1 MRKHAD
7 QTGGGII
14 GCGWC
19 SGLNPETLTT
29 FGDIVTRRIF
39 GPLLAIG
46 GAEDKTRDRII
57 LRRFVELSGGEN
69 AVIAVIPTASRISDA
84 GEQYRSIFGDL
95 GVKTIHVLDIRDRA
109 DANDGEFVEMLEQS
123 TGIFMTGGNQVRL
136 ARILGRTRSGDM
148 ISARNRQGV
157 PVAGTS
163 AGASVMSTVMVA
175 GGQSGPTP
183 RQKMAK
189 LSRGLGLID
198 SVIIDQ
204 HFTERNRVS
213 RLVAMVSYNP
223 GLLGVGIDEDTA
235 ALFGSDGVIE
245 VIGRGSV
252 LIVDGSR
259 MESDIEHVNG
269 STPPTISNALI
280 HFVAEGGRYSLDER
294 NVVTQD

>member
-1 MRKHAD
+1 V
-7 QTGGGII
+7 TIFGGM
-14 GCGWC
+14 
-19 SGLNPETLTT
+19 
-29 FGDIVTRRIF
+29 VKRRIF

-46 GAEDKTRDRII
+46 GAEDKSRDRII
-57 LRRFVELSGGEN
+57 LRRFVELSGGD
-69 AVIAVIPTASRISDA
+69 AACIAVVPTASRIPAA

-95 GVKTIHVLDIRDRA
+95 GVEGVDVLNIQERDDADSEDIVRRL
-109 DANDGEFVEMLEQS
+109 GQC
-123 TGIFMTGGNQVRL
+123 TGVFLTGGNQVRL
-136 ARILGRTRSGDM
+136 ARILGRSRAAEM
-148 ISARNRQGV
+148 IVDLNRKGV

-183 RQKMAK
+183 RRKMAK

-235 ALFGSDGVIE
+235 ALISPDGVIE

-259 MESDIEHVNG
+259 MESDIELANG
-269 STPPTISNALI
+269 TTPPTISNAVI

-294 NVVTQD
+294 NVVPQD

>member
-1 MRKHAD
+1 VITPD
-7 QTGGGII
+7 
-14 GCGWC
+14 
-19 SGLNPETLTT
+19 TLTVL
-29 FGDIVTRRIF
+29 GDMAKRRVY

-46 GAEDKTRDRII
+46 GAEDKSRDRII
-57 LRRFVELSGGEN
+57 LRRFVELSGGDD
-69 AVIAVIPTASRISDA
+69 ARISVIPTASRIPDA
-84 GEQYRSIFGDL
+84 GEQYRSIFDDL
-95 GVKTIHVLDIRDRA
+95 GVENIDVLDIRSREDA
-109 DANDGEFVEMLEQS
+109 DDPAVVDILQQS
-123 TGIFMTGGNQVRL
+123 SGIFMTGGNQVRL
-136 ARILGRTRSGDM
+136 ARILGRSGTADA
-148 ISARNRQGV
+148 IADRNRSGV

-163 AGASVMSTVMVA
+163 AGASVLSSVMVA

-223 GLLGVGIDEDTA
+223 GLLGVGVDEDTA
-235 ALFGSDGVIE
+235 ALISPEGYIE

-259 MESDIEHVNG
+259 METDIEHVNG
-269 STPPTISNALI
+269 TTPPTISNAVI

-294 NVVTQD
+294 SVVPQD

>member
-1 MRKHAD
+1 M
-7 QTGGGII
+7 
-14 GCGWC
+14 
-19 SGLNPETLTT
+19 
-29 FGDIVTRRIF
+29 TRRIF

-57 LRRFVELSGGEN
+57 LRRFVELSGGSDAN
-69 AVIAVIPTASRISDA
+69 IAVIPTASRIRDA
-84 GEQYRSIFGDL
+84 GEQYRGIFGDL
-95 GVKTIHVLDIRDRA
+95 GVSNVNVLDIRDRA
-109 DANDGEFVEMLEQS
+109 DANDDEIVEQLRCA
-123 TGIFMTGGNQVRL
+123 TGVFMTGGNQVRL
-136 ARILGRTRSGDM
+136 ARILGRTQAGDM
-148 ISARNRQGV
+148 INQRNHEGV

-163 AGASVMSTVMVA
+163 AGASVMSSVMVA

-223 GLLGVGIDEDTA
+223 GLLGIGIDEDTA
-235 ALFGSDGVIE
+235 ALFSPDGVIE

-259 MESDIEHVNG
+259 MQSDIEQVNG
-269 STPPTISNALI
+269 TTPPTISNALI
-280 HFVAEGGRYSLDER
+280 HFVAEGGRYNLDER

>member
-1 MRKHAD
+1 
-7 QTGGGII
+7 
-14 GCGWC
+14 
-19 SGLNPETLTT
+19 
-29 FGDIVTRRIF
+29 VTRRVF

-46 GAEDKTRDRII
+46 GAEDKWRDRII
-57 LRRFVELSGGEN
+57 LRRFVEMSGGHD
-69 AVIAVIPTASRISDA
+69 AQIAVIPTASRIPAA
-84 GEQYRSIFGDL
+84 GEQYRKIFGDL
-95 GVKTIHVLDIRDRA
+95 GVENVDVLDIQDRTDA
-109 DANDGEFVEMLEQS
+109 DSSDVSDRLAESSGVFL
-123 TGIFMTGGNQVRL
+123 TGGNQVRL
-136 ARILGRTRSGDM
+136 ARILSRTRAADT
-148 ISARNRQGV
+148 IVQLNRDGV

-183 RQKMAK
+183 RKKMAK

-223 GLLGVGIDEDTA
+223 GLIGVGIDEDTA
-235 ALFGSDGVIE
+235 ALISPEGVIE

-252 LIVDGSR
+252 LIVDGSN

-269 STPPTISNALI
+269 TTPPTISNAVI

-294 NVVTQD
+294 NVVPQD

>member
-1 MRKHAD
+1 M
-7 QTGGGII
+7 
-14 GCGWC
+14 
-19 SGLNPETLTT
+19 S
-29 FGDIVTRRIF
+29 RRVF

-46 GAEDKTRDRII
+46 GAEDKSRDRII
-57 LRRFVELSGGEN
+57 LRRFVELSGGDE
-69 AVIAVIPTASRISDA
+69 ARIAVIPSASRIRDA
-84 GEQYRSIFGDL
+84 GEQYRSIFADL
-95 GVKTIHVLDIRDRA
+95 GVEHVDVLDIRDRVDA
-109 DANDGEFVEMLEQS
+109 DSDDVVEKLKPS
-123 TGIFMTGGNQVRL
+123 TGVFMTGGNQVRL
-136 ARILGRTRSGDM
+136 ARILTRTRAGETV
-148 ISARNRQGV
+148 ARLNRNGV

-223 GLLGVGIDEDTA
+223 GLLGIGIDEDTA
-235 ALFGSDGVIE
+235 ALISSDGVIE

-252 LIVDGSR
+252 LIVDGSQ
-259 MESDIEHVNG
+259 MESDIERVNG
-269 STPPTISNALI
+269 TTPPTISNALI
-280 HFVAEGGRYSLDER
+280 HFVAEGGKYSLDER
-294 NVVTQD
+294 HVVPQD

>member
-1 MRKHAD
+1 M
-7 QTGGGII
+7 
-14 GCGWC
+14 
-19 SGLNPETLTT
+19 
-29 FGDIVTRRIF
+29 VTRRVS

-57 LRRFVELSGGEN
+57 LRRFVELSGGDE
-69 AVIAVIPTASRISDA
+69 ARIAVIPTASRIQDA
-84 GEQYRSIFGDL
+84 GDQYRSIFGDL
-95 GVKTIHVLDIRDRA
+95 GVDHVDVVDIRDRS
-109 DANDGEFVEMLEQS
+109 DANDDGVVERLEQS
-123 TGIFMTGGNQVRL
+123 SGVFMTGGNQVRL
-136 ARILGRTRSGDM
+136 ARILGRTRSAET
-148 ISARNRQGV
+148 IANRNRDGV

-235 ALFGSDGVIE
+235 ALISPDGVIE

-259 MESDIEHVNG
+259 MQSDIENVNG
-269 STPPTISNALI
+269 ATPPTISNAVI

-294 NVVTQD
+294 NVVPQN

>member
-1 MRKHAD
+1 MIPD
-7 QTGGGII
+7 SQTFFGGV
-14 GCGWC
+14 
-19 SGLNPETLTT
+19 
-29 FGDIVTRRIF
+29 VTRRVS

-46 GAEDKTRDRII
+46 GAEDKSRDRII
-57 LRRFVELSGGEN
+57 LRRFVELSGGES
-69 AVIAVIPTASRISDA
+69 ARIAVIPTASRIRDA

-95 GVKTIHVLDIRDRA
+95 GVEHVDVLDVRDRA
-109 DANDGEFVEMLEQS
+109 DANDDQVVQALKAS

-136 ARILGRTRSGDM
+136 ARILTRTRSAEA
-148 ISARNRQGV
+148 IAERNRSGV

-223 GLLGVGIDEDTA
+223 GLLGIGIDEDTA
-235 ALFGSDGVIE
+235 ALISPDGVIE

-269 STPPTISNALI
+269 STPPTISNAVI
-280 HFVAEGGRYSLDER
+280 HFVAEGGRYNLDER
-294 NVVTQD
+294 NVVPQN

>member
-1 MRKHAD
+1 LISD
-7 QTGGGII
+7 SLLI
-14 GCGWC
+14 
-19 SGLNPETLTT
+19 
-29 FGDIVTRRIF
+29 FGDIVSRRLF

-46 GAEDKTRDRII
+46 GAEDKSRDRII
-57 LRRFVELSGGEN
+57 LRRFVELSGGDD
-69 AVIAVIPTASRISDA
+69 ARIAVIPSASRIRDA
-84 GEQYRSIFGDL
+84 GEQYRAIFGEL
-95 GVKTIHVLDIRDRA
+95 GVEHVEVLDIRDRVDA
-109 DANDGEFVEMLEQS
+109 DSDSVVERLKS
-123 TGIFMTGGNQVRL
+123 CTGVFMTGGNQVRL
-136 ARILGRTRSGDM
+136 ARILGRTRAGE
-148 ISARNRQGV
+148 AVATLNRNGV

-223 GLLGVGIDEDTA
+223 GLLGIGIDEDTA
-235 ALFGSDGVIE
+235 ALICPDGVIE

-259 MESDIEHVNG
+259 MESDIERVNG
-269 STPPTISNALI
+269 TTPPTIANAVI
-280 HFVAEGGRYSLDER
+280 HFVAEGGKYSLDER
-294 NVVTQD
+294 NVVPQD

>member
-1 MRKHAD
+1 LHAE
-7 QTGGGII
+7 
-14 GCGWC
+14 WC
-19 SGLNPETLTT
+19 SGLIADSRTY
-29 FGDIVTRRIF
+29 FGGMVKQRIF

-46 GAEDKTRDRII
+46 GAEDKSRDRII
-57 LRRFVELSGGEN
+57 LRRFVELSGGDS
-69 AVIAVIPTASRISDA
+69 ARIAVIPTASRFPQA
-84 GEQYRSIFGDL
+84 GEQYRRIFGDL
-95 GVKTIHVLDIRDRA
+95 GVERVDILDIQDRVDA
-109 DANDGEFVEMLEQS
+109 DGDTVVNTLEQS
-123 TGIFMTGGNQVRL
+123 TGVFMTGGNQVRL
-136 ARILGRTRSGDM
+136 ARILGRTRAAD
-148 ISARNRQGV
+148 IIARRNKNGV

-183 RQKMAK
+183 RRKMAK

-223 GLLGVGIDEDTA
+223 GLLGIGIDEDTA
-235 ALFGSDGVIE
+235 ALFSADGVIE

-252 LIVDGSR
+252 LIVDGSQ
-259 MESDIEHVNG
+259 METDIDQVNG
-269 STPPTISNALI
+269 TTPPTISNAVI

-294 NVVTQD
+294 NVVPQD

>member
-1 MRKHAD
+1 M
-7 QTGGGII
+7 
-14 GCGWC
+14 
-19 SGLNPETLTT
+19 
-29 FGDIVTRRIF
+29 VTRRRVI

-46 GAEDKTRDRII
+46 GAEDKWRDRII
-57 LRRFVELSGGEN
+57 LRRFVEMSGGSQ
-69 AVIAVIPTASRISDA
+69 AHIAVIPTASRIPAA
-84 GEQYRSIFGDL
+84 GDQYREIFGEL
-95 GVKTIHVLDIRDRA
+95 GVQSVDVLDIQDRD
-109 DANDGEFVEMLEQS
+109 DSDNPEIVERLAKA
-123 TGIFMTGGNQVRL
+123 TGVFLTGGNQVRL
-136 ARILGRTRSGDM
+136 ARILSRTRAADE
-148 ISARNRQGV
+148 IVRLNRGGV

-183 RQKMAK
+183 RKKMAK

-223 GLLGVGIDEDTA
+223 GLIGVGIDEDTA
-235 ALFGSDGVIE
+235 ALISPEGVIE

-252 LIVDGSR
+252 LIVDGSN
-259 MESDIEHVNG
+259 METDIEHVNG
-269 STPPTISNALI
+269 TTPPTISNALI

-294 NVVTQD
+294 NVVPQD

>member
-1 MRKHAD
+1 MAVD
-7 QTGGGII
+7 SLIIPGGM
-14 GCGWC
+14 
-19 SGLNPETLTT
+19 
-29 FGDIVTRRIF
+29 VTKRTV

-57 LRRFVELSGGEN
+57 LRRFVEMSGDES
-69 AVIAVIPTASRISDA
+69 ARIAVIPSASRINNA
-84 GEQYRSIFGDL
+84 GEQYRSIFGEL
-95 GVKTIHVLDIRDRA
+95 GASQVDVLNIRDREDA
-109 DANDGEFVEMLEQS
+109 DDEQAVRIIEDS
-123 TGIFMTGGNQVRL
+123 SGVFLTGGNQVRL
-136 ARILGRTRSGDM
+136 TRIIARTRVGDA
-148 ISARNRQGV
+148 IRKVNQQGV

-175 GGQSGPTP
+175 GGQSGSTP
-183 RQKMAK
+183 RPNMAK

-223 GLLGVGIDEDTA
+223 GLLGLGIDEDTA
-235 ALFGSDGVIE
+235 ALIGPDGVLE

-259 MESDIEHVNG
+259 MESDIEQVNG
-269 STPPTISNALI
+269 TTPPTISNAVI
-280 HFVAEGGRYSLDER
+280 HFVAEGGRYSLDGR
-294 NVVTQD
+294 QVVVQK

>member
-1 MRKHAD
+1 M
-7 QTGGGII
+7 
-14 GCGWC
+14 
-19 SGLNPETLTT
+19 
-29 FGDIVTRRIF
+29 FGDNVTRGIS

-57 LRRFVELSGGEN
+57 LRRFVELSGGSDAN
-69 AVIAVIPTASRISDA
+69 IAVIPTASRIQDA
-84 GEQYRSIFGDL
+84 GEQYRGIFGDL
-95 GVKTIHVLDIRDRA
+95 GVDKVNVLDIRDRA
-109 DANDGEFVEMLEQS
+109 DANEDGIVSKLENA
-123 TGIFMTGGNQVRL
+123 TGVFMTGGNQVRL
-136 ARILGRTRSGDM
+136 ARILGRTRTGEL
-148 ISARNRQGV
+148 INQRNQHGV

-183 RQKMAK
+183 RQRMAK

-235 ALFGSDGVIE
+235 ALFSPEGVIE

-259 MESDIEHVNG
+259 MESDIESVNG
-269 STPPTISNALI
+269 ATPPTISNALI

>member
-1 MRKHAD
+1 M
-7 QTGGGII
+7 
-14 GCGWC
+14 
-19 SGLNPETLTT
+19 TT
-29 FGDIVTRRIF
+29 KRVY

-46 GAEDKTRDRII
+46 GAEDKWRDRII
-57 LRRFVELSGGEN
+57 LRRFVELSGGDH
-69 AVIAVIPTASRISDA
+69 ARIAVIPTASRIPDA
-84 GEQYRSIFGDL
+84 GEQYRKIFGEL
-95 GVKTIHVLDIRDRA
+95 GVDAIDVLEIRSRA
-109 DANDGEFVEMLEQS
+109 DADDPAILETLEQS

-136 ARILGRTRSGDM
+136 ARILGR
-148 ISARNRQGV
+148 SAVADVMRKRNRKGV

-163 AGASVMSTVMVA
+163 AGASVMSSVMVA

-183 RQKMAK
+183 RQRMAK

-198 SVIIDQ
+198 SIIIDQ

-213 RLVAMVSYNP
+213 RLVTMVSYNP

-235 ALFGSDGVIE
+235 ALISPDGYIE

-259 MESDIEHVNG
+259 METDIENVNG
-269 STPPTISNALI
+269 TTPPTISNALI

-294 NVVTQD
+294 NVVPQD

>member
-1 MRKHAD
+1 MVK
-7 QTGGGII
+7 Q
-14 GCGWC
+14 
-19 SGLNPETLTT
+19 
-29 FGDIVTRRIF
+29 RIF

-46 GAEDKTRDRII
+46 GAEDKSRDRII
-57 LRRFVELSGGEN
+57 LRRFVELSGGDS
-69 AVIAVIPTASRISDA
+69 ARIAVIPTASRFPQA
-84 GEQYRSIFGDL
+84 GEQYRRIFGDL
-95 GVKTIHVLDIRDRA
+95 GVERVDILDIQDRVDA
-109 DANDGEFVEMLEQS
+109 DGDTVVNTLEQS
-123 TGIFMTGGNQVRL
+123 TGVFMTGGNQVRL
-136 ARILGRTRSGDM
+136 ARILGRTRAAD
-148 ISARNRQGV
+148 IIARRNKNGV

-183 RQKMAK
+183 RRKMAK

-223 GLLGVGIDEDTA
+223 GLLGIGIDEDTA
-235 ALFGSDGVIE
+235 ALFSADGVIE

-252 LIVDGSR
+252 LIVDGSQ
-259 MESDIEHVNG
+259 METDIDQVNG
-269 STPPTISNALI
+269 TTPPTISNAVI

-294 NVVTQD
+294 NVVPQD

>member
-1 MRKHAD
+1 L
-7 QTGGGII
+7 I
-14 GCGWC
+14 
-19 SGLNPETLTT
+19 PEASKT
-29 FGDIVTRRIF
+29 FGDTVKRRIS

-57 LRRFVELSGGEN
+57 LRRFVELSGGSD
-69 AVIAVIPTASRISDA
+69 ATIAVIPTASRIRDA
-84 GEQYRSIFGDL
+84 GEQYRGIFGDL
-95 GVKTIHVLDIRDRA
+95 GVDTVNVLDIRDRA
-109 DANDGEFVEMLEQS
+109 DANEDTVVSELEQA

-136 ARILGRTRSGDM
+136 ARILGRTRAGEM
-148 ISARNRQGV
+148 INQRNHHGV

-213 RLVAMVSYNP
+213 RLVAMISYNP

-235 ALFGSDGVIE
+235 ALFSQDGVIE

-252 LIVDGSR
+252 LIVDGSQ
-259 MESDIEHVNG
+259 MESDIEQVNG
-269 STPPTISNALI
+269 TTPPTISNAVI

-294 NVVTQD
+294 SVVTQD

>member
-1 MRKHAD
+1 MIPD
-7 QTGGGII
+7 SQTFFGGV
-14 GCGWC
+14 
-19 SGLNPETLTT
+19 
-29 FGDIVTRRIF
+29 VTRRVS

-46 GAEDKTRDRII
+46 GAEDKSRDRII
-57 LRRFVELSGGEN
+57 LRRFVELSGGES
-69 AVIAVIPTASRISDA
+69 ARIAVIPTASRIRDA

-95 GVKTIHVLDIRDRA
+95 GVEHVDVLDVRDRA
-109 DANDGEFVEMLEQS
+109 DANDDQVVQALKAS

-136 ARILGRTRSGDM
+136 ARILTRTRSAEA
-148 ISARNRQGV
+148 IAERNRNGV

-223 GLLGVGIDEDTA
+223 GLLGIGIDEDTA
-235 ALFGSDGVIE
+235 ALISPDGVIE

-269 STPPTISNALI
+269 STPPTISNAVI
-280 HFVAEGGRYSLDER
+280 HFVAEGGRYNLDER
-294 NVVTQD
+294 NVVPQN

>member
-1 MRKHAD
+1 LLVLIPD
-7 QTGGGII
+7 SI
-14 GCGWC
+14 
-19 SGLNPETLTT
+19 TT
-29 FGDIVTRRIF
+29 FGDSVTRSIY

-46 GAEDKTRDRII
+46 GAEDKSRDRII
-57 LRRFVELSGGEN
+57 LRRFVELSGGDS
-69 AVIAVIPTASRISDA
+69 ARIAVIPTASRIRDA
-84 GEQYRSIFGDL
+84 GEQYRRIFGDL
-95 GVKTIHVLDIRDRA
+95 GVDQIDVLDIRDRTDA
-109 DANDGEFVEMLEQS
+109 DNDCVVDILEQS
-123 TGIFMTGGNQVRL
+123 TGIFLTGGNQVRL
-136 ARILGRTRSGDM
+136 ARILSRTRAADA
-148 ISARNRQGV
+148 IVERNKCGV

-183 RQKMAK
+183 RQKMAR

-213 RLVAMVSYNP
+213 RLVAMVGFNP

-235 ALFGSDGVIE
+235 ALISPDGFIE

-259 MESDIEHVNG
+259 METDIEHVNG
-269 STPPTISNALI
+269 STPPTISNAVI
-280 HFVAEGGRYSLDER
+280 HFVAEGGRYNLDER
-294 NVVTQD
+294 NVVSQE

>member
-1 MRKHAD
+1 MVTPD
-7 QTGGGII
+7 
-14 GCGWC
+14 
-19 SGLNPETLTT
+19 SLTS
-29 FGDIVTRRIF
+29 FGDMVTRRVY

-46 GAEDKTRDRII
+46 GAEDKWRDRII
-57 LRRFVELSGGEN
+57 LRRFVELSGGDD
-69 AVIAVIPTASRISDA
+69 ARIAVIPTASRIPDA
-84 GEQYRSIFGDL
+84 GEQYRKIFGEL
-95 GVKTIHVLDIRDRA
+95 GVDNVDVMNIQTRA
-109 DANDGEFVEMLEQS
+109 DADDPAVLETLDQAS
-123 TGIFMTGGNQVRL
+123 GIFMTGGNQVRL
-136 ARILGRTRSGDM
+136 ARILGR
-148 ISARNRQGV
+148 SAAVDVIQRRNRSGV

-183 RQKMAK
+183 RQRMAK

-213 RLVAMVSYNP
+213 RLVTMVSYNP

-235 ALFGSDGVIE
+235 ALISPEGYIE

-259 MESDIEHVNG
+259 METDIEHVNG
-269 STPPTISNALI
+269 TTPPTISNALI

-294 NVVTQD
+294 NVVPQD